1 MANNSYKA
9 TATLAAAAAG
19 FFASYPYQHTFW
31 GALLTS
37 GFSAA
42 MVGGLADWYAVTA
55 LFRKPLQI
63 PYRTAIIPKNR
74 ERLSKAIIEM
84 VEEELLTADHIKATL
99 SQAGLA
105 RLTLHYAA
113 QADSRQ
119 QLEAMAGR
127 FVQKAVASIDAPAL
141 SAGAML
147 LLTKQENEVKLAPL
161 AGQALDWS
169 LTSGFADD
177 LIDLGV
183 AEIKQMLKEKYITG
197 IIADLYSSALK
208 AYAAKQSQHKLMGWI
223 LENLLNLDP
232 VTVAGLIQ
240 EQAADF
246 MEELYRRDHHL
257 RQRLNEQLAKLAG
270 DLQTDVLAGEK
281 VEAAL
286 RLQVIQLIESLGELP
301 ADQPEMAAGLSK
313 WLLRQ
318 GAKIVGDLTAD
329 ADRQDRFD
337 ALLVDWLVRWVDLH
351 HGEIGR
357 LVAGYLNS
365 FSDQELVDYIE
376 SKVSDDLQMIRING
390 SIVGGLVGIGLFLIT
405 YALGVGP

>member
-1 MANNSYKA
+1 MANNRYKA

-19 FFASYPYQHTFW
+19 FFVSYPYQHTFW

-74 ERLSKAIIEM
+74 ERLFKAIIVM
-84 VEEELLTADHIKATL
+84 VEEELLTADNIRETL
-99 SQAGLA
+99 NQAGLA

-113 QADSRQ
+113 QDESRQ
-119 QLEAMAGR
+119 QLHTISGR
-127 FVQKAVASIDAPAL
+127 FVQKTVDTIDAATL
-141 SAGAML
+141 AAAFEL
-147 LLTKQENEVKLAPL
+147 LLTEHEDKVKLAPL

-169 LTSGFADD
+169 LTSGFADE

-183 AEIKQMLKEKYITG
+183 TEIKQMFKEEYMTG
-197 IIADLYSSALK
+197 IIATMYSSALN
-208 AYAAKQSQHKLMGWI
+208 AYAAKQNQHKLMGWI

-257 RQRLNEQLAKLAG
+257 RQRVIGQLVKLAE

-286 RLQVIQLIESLGELP
+286 RLQVVKLIESLGELP
-301 ADQPEMAAGLSK
+301 ADHPEMVGGLSK
-313 WLLRQ
+313 WMLRQ
-318 GAKIVGDLTAD
+318 AAKLVGDLTAD
-329 ADRQDRFD
+329 EDRQARFD
-337 ALLVDWLVRWVDLH
+337 ALLVDWLVRWVDQH

-357 LVAGYLNS
+357 LVASYLSS
-365 FSDQELVDYIE
+365 FSDEELVDYIE
-376 SKVSDDLQMIRING
+376 SKVMDDLQMIRING
-390 SIVGGLVGIGLFLIT
+390 SIVGGFVGIGLFLIT
-405 YALGVGP
+405 YALGVEP